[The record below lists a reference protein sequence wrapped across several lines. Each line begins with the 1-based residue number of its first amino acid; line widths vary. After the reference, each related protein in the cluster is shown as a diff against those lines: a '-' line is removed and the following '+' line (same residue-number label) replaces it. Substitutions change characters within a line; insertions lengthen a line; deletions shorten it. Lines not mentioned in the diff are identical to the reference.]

1 MKLNPPNWQ
10 KNARLTTRGWVHPS
24 RNELLVARKTSQA
37 EVDEYYNTSVVITK
51 EEKPVEV
58 VVEKPKKV
66 KRSKKVQEA
75 VEKALEEATETVE

>member
-10 KNARLTTRGWVHPS
+10 KNARLTTKGWMHPS

-37 EVDEYYNTSVVITK
+37 EVDEYYKASVVVLK
-51 EEKPVEV
+51 EEPAEA

-66 KRSKKVQEA
+66 KRSKKVQA
-75 VEKALEEATETVE
+75 AIEKALEEATETVE